1 MLVPEIKAA
10 KKMKSLMN
18 RISSLLVIAWALAGC
33 APTAP
38 LEKKIA
44 AHNPIDLALWR
55 TDMKRR
61 LTVEQDHDL
70 DTALQEMRLRFIA
83 DNPAIRSEDV
93 DEQLN
98 ERINGHPIREVLLI
112 GLHSKVRRL
121 EVLQAE
127 LQKVIA
133 DNSKLTTKPGDTAS
147 ATVLQ
152 EIRQDQSTDYEKVVS
167 DIATTKQ
174 KIEIYSSSPKTD
186 QTSRAN

>member
-1 MLVPEIKAA
+1 
-10 KKMKSLMN
+10 
-18 RISSLLVIAWALAGC
+18 LLVIAWALAGC